1 MMAQRCV
8 AMTRALCGSQCC
20 HSPPRVLLLLL
31 LLCALLQMSKRDEQ
45 QIPEMERRSEVSKSG
60 TSGSRKA
67 ALARD
72 AIDELGEQIIALKV
86 GSRKEKLL
94 KTYIQLVERYDQ
106 VIGAYVEKRDA
117 LADANM
123 RTDSLYETIAAKDVE
138 REFILEKVTALNKK
152 RRGCGCTAGG
162 RCDTTCGCHQAGLQC
177 SNRCTCG
184 ELCSRP
190 GDKLIADSIVDE
202 RLASIL
208 KRAGKPSV
216 RFSAEASSSSSAPAR
231 TQRSATKRSND
242 SEAEEEEE
250 DAEEEEDEEEEEP
263 RKKASSKKKGSSK
276 KKSNSKKSDSESDEE
291 APRKKGTGKK
301 K

>member
-1 MMAQRCV
+1 
-8 AMTRALCGSQCC
+8 
-20 HSPPRVLLLLL
+20 
-31 LLCALLQMSKRDEQ
+31 
-45 QIPEMERRSEVSKSG
+45 MERRSEVSKSG

-123 RTDSLYETIAAKDVE
+123 RADLLTENVMAKDVE
-138 REFILEKVTALNKK
+138 REFLRAKVTALNKK

-184 ELCSRP
+184 GLCSRP

-216 RFSAEASSSSSAPAR
+216 RFSAEASSSSAPAR
-231 TQRSATKRSND
+231 TQRSTTKRSND